1 MLVGMKYPKGNRI
14 APSAFQFKFMLDDPT
29 GMVHITGSQIGSD
42 KWTVDEIERDPAN
55 IKGGRRETRYD
66 RHVITGNPIRAYKA
80 SNGKGKM
87 VRFLSRD
94 GDTVTGLLMPRKWS
108 PKDLANDPRLD
119 LMSGKAVAH
128 FLKNN
133 PGDYWNPT
141 SLESGGLV
149 TIQNRTMPRVE
160 KMGPGLGAAIPRV

>member
-1 MLVGMKYPKGNRI
+1 
-14 APSAFQFKFMLDDPT
+14 
-29 GMVHITGSQIGSD
+29 
-42 KWTVDEIERDPAN
+42 
-55 IKGGRRETRYD
+55 
-66 RHVITGNPIRAYKA
+66 
-80 SNGKGKM
+80 M

-149 TIQNRTMPRVE
+149 TIQKNRSGSGSYTIPHRISQAHRRRHLPRPE
-160 KMGPGLGAAIPRV
+160 IEENYRRFHQDWKPDGGQH